1 MLHIYAAL
9 AEKERRDGCAEY
21 LTGRAL
27 SLAPIFDSQSLGRG
41 TDSPDQSAIRQ
52 FTFCAFPHLQSTA
65 LPTSTARSMRASCIS
80 PPYRHSGIGVVT
92 APRNHLGAGGIGS
105 TPEDLAYMAAHG
117 GKWR

>member
-1 MLHIYAAL
+1 
-9 AEKERRDGCAEY
+9 
-21 LTGRAL
+21 
-27 SLAPIFDSQSLGRG
+27 
-41 TDSPDQSAIRQ
+41 
-52 FTFCAFPHLQSTA
+52 
-65 LPTSTARSMRASCIS
+65 MRASCIS